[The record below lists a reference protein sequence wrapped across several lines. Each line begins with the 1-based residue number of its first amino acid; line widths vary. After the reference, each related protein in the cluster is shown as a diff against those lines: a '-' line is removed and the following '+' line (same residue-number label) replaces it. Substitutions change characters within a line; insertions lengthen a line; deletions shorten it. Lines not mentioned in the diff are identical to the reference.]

1 MQLPILTDQSR
12 MTTRWKSLLDPVLKN
27 PLNSVRFLPNV
38 ELKTGVNR
46 INHLLQQLQQGWF
59 LTDIQGAAQIYR
71 SAPFNA
77 TTLTLTSDADVT
89 VSIGVY

>member
-1 MQLPILTDQSR
+1 MQLPILQDQSR
-12 MTTRWKSLLDPVLKN
+12 MITRWKSLLDPVLKN
-27 PLNSVRFLPNV
+27 PINSVSILPNV
-38 ELKTGVNR
+38 PLKTGVNVV
-46 INHLLQQLQQGWF
+46 NHLLQQLQQGWF
-59 LTDIQGAAQIYR
+59 LVDIQGPAQIYR

>member
-1 MQLPILTDQSR
+1 MQLPILQDQSR
-12 MTTRWKSLLDPVLKN
+12 MITRWKSLLDPVLKN
-27 PLNSVRFLPNV
+27 PINSVSILPNV
-38 ELKTGVNR
+38 PLKTGVNV

-59 LTDIQGAAQIYR
+59 LVDIQGPAQIYR